1 MTSALGMS
9 ASMPAHQLHDATFKD
24 VAEEYIVQHQ
34 NKTEALVMQRQ
45 KHYHRLQHFARGALA

>member
-1 MTSALGMS
+1 MS

-34 NKTEALVMQRQ
+34 NKIEALVMQRQ